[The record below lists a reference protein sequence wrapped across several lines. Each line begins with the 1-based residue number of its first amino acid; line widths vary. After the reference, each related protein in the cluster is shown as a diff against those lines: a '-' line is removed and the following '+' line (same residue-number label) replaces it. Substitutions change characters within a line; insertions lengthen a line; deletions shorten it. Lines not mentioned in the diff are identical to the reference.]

1 MALHG
6 TNFNDPGEVLMRLE
20 KFWDDLRASLLF
32 RPALWVAGLG
42 FLAIIL
48 IAAEEHWPQNL
59 SHTFLQWLFSSSVE
73 ADAVRIILGT
83 ISGAIV
89 TATTLAFSI
98 VIIAVVQTANA
109 YSPRILRLYVSDTT
123 NQHIL
128 GILIGTFLFSLLV
141 LRAVRSSDEGGT
153 FIPTLALSVAIL
165 LALVSL
171 AAFIYFIDHVVH
183 SIEVDN
189 VISLIM
195 HDTVDLFD
203 DLFPITLG

>member
-1 MALHG
+1 
-6 TNFNDPGEVLMRLE
+6 
-20 KFWDDLRASLLF
+20 
-32 RPALWVAGLG
+32 
-42 FLAIIL
+42 
-48 IAAEEHWPQNL
+48 
-59 SHTFLQWLFSSSVE
+59 
-73 ADAVRIILGT
+73 
-83 ISGAIV
+83 
-89 TATTLAFSI
+89 
-98 VIIAVVQTANA
+98 VQTANA

-123 NQHIL
+123 NQHVL